1 MKVRWKAMRKA
12 IHEVL
17 GSSPTNHK
25 VNGLVL
31 VFFSLEDPKGPYP
44 LVPNP
49 LVPAGKLGLNLF
61 LIQDYSH
68 FLY

>member
-12 IHEVL
+12 IHEVFS
-17 GSSPTNHK
+17 SSPTNHK
-25 VNGLVL
+25 VACANY
-31 VFFSLEDPKGPYP
+31 FFSPADPKGPYP
-44 LVPNP
+44 LVLDP
-49 LVPAGKLGLNLF
+49 LVPARKLGLNLF